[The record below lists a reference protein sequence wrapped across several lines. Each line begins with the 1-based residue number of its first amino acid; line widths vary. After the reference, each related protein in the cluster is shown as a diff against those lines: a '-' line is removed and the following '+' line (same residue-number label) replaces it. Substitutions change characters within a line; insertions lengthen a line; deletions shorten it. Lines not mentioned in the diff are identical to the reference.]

1 MASADMSIDTI
12 LFDAYGTLFDIQGVR
27 AAVAAIAPRPED
39 FVSAWRRRQLEYSWL
54 RTLMERYVDFAQ
66 ISADA
71 LDATAAGEGIAL
83 DPTVRTSLLAT
94 WLRPAPYPEV
104 PAALAALITWPLGI
118 LSNGSPAM
126 LATVLDTHRIGQS
139 FRLGVERRPGPRLQ
153 ACNQSLRAGR
163 AGHRH
168 PPRAHPLRFVQC
180 LGCCWRC
187 RVRLRH
193 VLDQPIRCGAGG
205 ARSVAGFDRSEPR
218 STARILAQ
226 SMSVGYWNSA
236 I

>member
-1 MASADMSIDTI
+1 VASADMSIDTI

-126 LATVLDTHRIGQS
+126 LATVLDHTELANRFAWVLS
-139 FRLGVERRPGPRLQ
+139 VDRVRAYKPATRAYALGVQATGIPRERILFVSSN
-153 ACNQSLRAGR
+153 AWDVAG
-163 AGHRH
+163 AAAFG
-168 PPRAHPLRFVQC
+168 FVT
-180 LGCCWRC
+180 CWINRSGAAPEA
-187 RVRLRH
+187 
-193 VLDQPIRCGAGG
+193 LDQLPDLIVP
-205 ARSVAGFDRSEPR
+205 SLDRLPAFLLNR
-218 STARILAQ
+218 
-226 SMSVGYWNSA
+226 
-236 I
+236 